1 MAQRRMFSLEV
12 VDTDLF
18 LDLPASSQSLYFH
31 LGMRAD
37 DDGFVSNPR
46 KITAMVN
53 CSLDDLR
60 LLMSKQFVIPFDSG
74 VCVIRDWK
82 TNNYIQKDRYHP
94 SRYVEEKKRL
104 ALAETGTYT
113 LLDTPCVQNVS
124 ILDTEVRLESG
135 KDRKGKSDIG
145 ADKPPRTRSQFVPPT
160 LEEVTLYVKE
170 RGSKIDPQGFIDFY
184 AAKGWQIGKNTMKDW
199 KAACRNAESWERWDK
214 RTDSRN
220 EIKTAADY
228 DE

>member
-82 TNNYIQKDRYHP
+82 TNNYIQKDRYRP
-94 SRYVEEKKRL
+94 TRYVEEKKRL
-104 ALAETGTYT
+104 ISAETGIYT
-113 LLDTPCVQNVS
+113 LLDTPCIQNVS
-124 ILDTEVRLESG
+124 NLDTEVRLELS

-170 RGSKIDPQGFIDFY
+170 RGSKVDPQGFIDFY

-199 KAACRNAESWERWDK
+199 KAACRNAENWERWDK
-214 RTDSRN
+214 KLDSRN
-220 EIKTAADY
+220 AVKTAADY
-228 DE
+228 DD